1 MNASIQPLGGTK
13 LLRYALET
21 LTTRPAVGIISNMR
35 TGALMRRRIVLAPDA
50 FVEVAIWRL
59 SRPVPPSEHG
69 FKYRLAYVVADQCV
83 VRYDNERGK
92 GDHRHVGAATMPYTF
107 STPDQLM
114 ADFSADIARWNDEH
128 GRS

>member
-1 MNASIQPLGGTK
+1 M
-13 LLRYALET
+13 RWRALET

-35 TGALMRRRIVLAPDA
+35 TGALMRRRVVLAPDA

-69 FKYRLAYVVADQCV
+69 FKYRLDYVVADQCV